1 MPDTSHI
8 ISSSGVPQIMGIL
21 NVTPDSFSDGGQYM
35 EVQRAMDRIHIML
48 ENGASII
55 DIGGESTRPGADP
68 VSVQEEVDRVMP
80 VLERAVDTFS
90 DAIFSVDTTKYKV
103 AREALKI
110 GASII
115 NDVSGLQKEPRLA
128 ELCAEFEATYVLM
141 HTQGD
146 PKTMQKNP
154 EYDNVVEDVSAFLEK
169 QIVTLQEKGVH
180 SIVLDPGIGFGKTTE
195 HNLKLIAHLDKFQ
208 KFGFP
213 ILIGASRK
221 SVIGS
226 VLDGRSADDRLTGT
240 VALHYHAM
248 MKGARILR
256 VHDVR
261 EAYDSI
267 RIFQALQSQQ

>member
-1 MPDTSHI
+1 
-8 ISSSGVPQIMGIL
+8 MGIL